1 MQRFGKSLEPFLRKT
16 VDKLLTLF
24 RGGSGDPLF
33 RGGYAKLHTPSNFW
47 STNTYDLKLSSI
59 IAHNK
64 IFLFYQKNLE
74 CDVIFGWRHHFC
86 WWRHQ
91 KSVKIRPKLKIRQI
105 LNRLSSQSGWPIK
118 LKLVHRPVLQTG
130 FGYTCP
136 HSFVLTSAYLMM
148 TSSKICQK
156 LKIRQHDVI
165 KSDFQ
170 KNFRKCSTTSYYV
183 CVQRWSHLEHVNGS
197 YSIFRIVRF
206 SMGIIG
212 KC

>member
-1 MQRFGKSLEPFLRKT
+1 MKWSIG
-16 VDKLLTLF
+16 LLVF
-24 RGGSGDPLF
+24 E
-33 RGGYAKLHTPSNFW
+33 Y
-47 STNTYDLKLSSI
+47 SI

-64 IFLFYQKNLE
+64 IFLFYQKILE

-170 KNFRKCSTTSYYV
+170 KNFRKCSSTSYYV
-183 CVQRWSHLEHVNGS
+183 CVQRWSHLEHLNGS

-212 KC
+212 KKQKWRHQLSTEHLDLPTQTSPDPKNRTKCVNLNLVHW

>member
-1 MQRFGKSLEPFLRKT
+1 MLRHT
-16 VDKLLTLF
+16 LTDF
-24 RGGSGDPLF
+24 CWRQ
-33 RGGYAKLHTPSNFW
+33 H
-47 STNTYDLKLSSI
+47 
-59 IAHNK
+59 
-64 IFLFYQKNLE
+64 IF
-74 CDVIFGWRHHFC
+74 

-170 KNFRKCSTTSYYV
+170 KKFTKCSSTSYYV
-183 CVQRWSHLEHVNGS
+183 CVQRWSHLEHLNGS

-206 SMGIIG
+206 SMGINVSWKRSRRSSQQFASEKKKLLAKSQMHSIALLRTISNHISISI
-212 KC
+212 K